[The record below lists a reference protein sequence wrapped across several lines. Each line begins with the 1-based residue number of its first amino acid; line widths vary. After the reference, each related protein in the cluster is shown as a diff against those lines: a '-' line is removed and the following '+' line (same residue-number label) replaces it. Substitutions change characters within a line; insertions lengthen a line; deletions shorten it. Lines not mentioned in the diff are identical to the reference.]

1 MWRGLP
7 VSEVRGY
14 WEQGPSLLPG
24 LQLSGPALNL
34 RSICFKYL
42 LSGVILIQMGYTLL
56 LLISSFLHYD
66 AGNWVLVMFFGFFA
80 IPYFYFS
87 LRPFVFGLAFT

>member
-34 RSICFKYL
+34 RSICFKL
-42 LSGVILIQMGYTLL
+42 LVKWCDSDTNGVHLALVNL
-56 LLISSFLHYD
+56 FISPL
-66 AGNWVLVMFFGFFA
+66 
-80 IPYFYFS
+80 
-87 LRPFVFGLAFT
+87 